1 MNDAQLKKNT
11 ALIQSRFNDLMLS
24 EKVALARLGL
34 APKKRTVESARELL
48 DIETHAR
55 EQKQKQKATESEFKD
70 YINEY
75 FHDALFEY
83 LDERTENVEYLQS
96 EILAIDPAIPKLF
109 DACAAKASSA
119 STLEKLIT
127 QLPFLTRD
135 VLNLVNNPPFREP
148 NSKKAHVDN
157 VGLAVRYVGV
167 DNMKF
172 ALLTYVA
179 KNWLP
184 HSTEPY
190 SDFKTRYWQFAL
202 ATANCSRELSKHYKV
217 NEHVAFT
224 FGMLQGLGMSLTLR
238 MYLRAFDTVR
248 VQQMKKVVKGGRK
261 DIEKVLDS
269 LTIDDNFVSDAL
281 NKYANKVTQVILE
294 NVELKFAIM
303 APSAEEIANGEKFA
317 DALPLTQLVMQ
328 AKAFVQYKMLQ
339 KSRLIEL
346 DEAKMFLTN
355 AHINNK
361 VIALLNQVNLKKLN
375 ITPKDQ

>member
-1 MNDAQLKKNT
+1 MNDAQQQKNA
-11 ALIQSRFNDLMLS
+11 ALIRSRFNDYMLS

-34 APKKRTVESARELL
+34 APKKLAFETSRELL
-48 DIETHAR
+48 DIEANAL
-55 EQKQKQKATESEFKD
+55 EQKQKQKATASEFKD

-83 LDERTENVEYLQS
+83 LDERTENVDYLLT
-96 EILAIDPAIPKLF
+96 EILTIDPVIPKLF

-119 STLEKLIT
+119 STFEKLIT
-127 QLPFLTRD
+127 ELPFLTRD

-172 ALLTYVA
+172 ALLTYIA

-190 SDFKTRYWQFAL
+190 TDFKTRYWQYAL
-202 ATANCSRELSKHYKV
+202 ATANCARELSKHYKV
-217 NEHVAFT
+217 SEHVAFM
-224 FGMLQGLGMSLTLR
+224 FGMLQGIGMSLTLR

-248 VQQMKKVVKGGRK
+248 VQQMKKVVKAGRK

-281 NKYANKVTQVILE
+281 NKYALKVTQVIFD
-294 NVELKFAIM
+294 NVELKYAVVAPAAQELANDTPFAEAM
-303 APSAEEIANGEKFA
+303 
-317 DALPLTQLVMQ
+317 PLTQLTQQ

-346 DEAKMFLTN
+346 DEAKLFLTN
-355 AHINNK
+355 ASINNK

-375 ITPKDQ
+375 LTPTD